1 MKKRVSLHNG
11 KKSQKTGKVIK
22 PPHNDTDREKNEN
35 VKADLVKNNIYYN
48 CYDGEYNLDSQDDK
62 MSFQDVEL
70 LYYTENYQAA
80 LDSQNERHIK
90 ARQKNRVKSMSDWL
104 NSPMYAP
111 TETILRVGNVDDGF
125 ANINDLKKM
134 TDDYIEYL
142 NDWSAENDDCMHI
155 LNYALHADEVY
166 TDDDTREVKL
176 SSPHVHIRCVWEYI
190 DDNENLAIGIE
201 KALEQAG
208 YDLPDPNSKSS
219 RYNNRM
225 MIFTAECREKWQE
238 IVISYGYDIETEPK
252 PTKRKAKDKQTYVA
266 EKRANK
272 EIVKALT
279 MQEKVKLQQLENDR
293 IARENEIIKQNLNIQ
308 MAELEKKQAKLN
320 EHEETL
326 KSRDETLD
334 ECFAEIRM
342 TKKELLESI
351 KLNEQLA
358 EKIKDE
364 QKREALLAEN
374 KRISNRFNN
383 VDDKLGLIQQDTNDN
398 DNEINYK

>member
-48 CYDGEYNLDSQDDK
+48 CYEGEYSLDSQDDK

-111 TETILRVGNVDDGF
+111 TETILRVGNIDDGF
-125 ANINDLKKM
+125 ADRNDLKKM
-134 TDDYIEYL
+134 TDDYIEYI
-142 NDWSAENDDCMHI
+142 NDWSAEHDNCMHI

-166 TDDDTREVKL
+166 TDDDTGEINQ

-190 DDNENLAIGIE
+190 DDNENLAIGTE

-252 PTKRKAKDKQTYVA
+252 PTKRKAKDKQTYIA

-279 MQEKVKLQQLENDR
+279 MQEKAKLQQSENDR
-293 IARENEIIKQNLNIQ
+293 IARENEIKALENDRIASENERKTQENDKVAKENKSIKQNLNKQLADTIKLKNELQ
-308 MAELEKKQAKLN
+308 EIIIATEKLAEEIKNEKK
-320 EHEETL
+320 
-326 KSRDETLD
+326 
-334 ECFAEIRM
+334 
-342 TKKELLESI
+342 
-351 KLNEQLA
+351 
-358 EKIKDE
+358 
-364 QKREALLAEN
+364 REDLLAKN
-374 KRISNRFNN
+374 KNLSNRLKNTSLHFAPIQNESN
-383 VDDKLGLIQQDTNDN
+383 DD
-398 DNEINYK
+398 YKGK